1 MHVYASITLHVGYTV
16 DSPLSNCYN
25 SGNILSTSLSVI
37 LSVTILIALV
47 SLIAT
52 VIVCYKKN
60 RSSKS
65 DEPVEPVYY
74 SAVRSVAEEGT
85 TDPTYDVISAAVKTR
100 RDITTEPNE
109 AYHPVSV
116 CNPTTPTKQTSC
128 MLISL
133 TCRLDFLYI

>member
-1 MHVYASITLHVGYTV
+1 MCVHFISHAGYTV
-16 DSPLSNCYN
+16 DSPLSNNSGNN

-47 SLIAT
+47 SLITLIAT

-74 SAVRSVAEEGT
+74 SAVRPVAEEGT
-85 TDPTYDVISAAVKTR
+85 TDPTYDVISAVKTR
-100 RDITTEPNE
+100 RDITMEPNE

-116 CNPTTPTKQTSC
+116 QPNDAYQTNL
-128 MLISL
+128 MHVN
-133 TCRLDFLYI
+133 